1 MRVKVAVLMTIAGT
15 LKTMALADIFQWVT
29 VGEYTGTLVVSSGDI
44 SKSVYFKSGQI
55 ISCASNDPK
64 EFLGH
69 FLVSRGMISEA
80 DIPAA
85 MEEQDRSGELLGR
98 ILVEQRAI
106 SQQDLDRML
115 SLKAEEAI
123 YEIVRWPDGDFHFI
137 DNVLPEHELV
147 PVSVDANGLIFEGL
161 RRRDEWTLIEKI
173 IPDPAC
179 VPVSVADLLV
189 DVEDEAARTV
199 LSLVDDDRSV
209 EDICLQTHSSEFFV
223 CEILMREARQGRL
236 KIVRPRFRGV
246 VGDDTVISAETLVS
260 QARGHLEEKRYE
272 HALRRL
278 RAARILEPDNR
289 ELANA
294 IREAETE
301 IRTFLEIDGVD
312 VGGIPHL
319 VSTLDELSSQEL
331 SPEEGFILSRINGDN
346 DVASILQI
354 SPLSELDALLVFWK
368 LLTDG
373 HIRLEF
379 P

>member
-123 YEIVRWPDGDFHFI
+123 YEIVRWPYGDFHFI

-209 EDICLQTHSSEFFV
+209 EDICLQTHSSEFCARPAKEGSRSFDPV
-223 CEILMREARQGRL
+223 SEVWSATIRSSPLKPWCHRPAGTSKRNATSMRCAGFAPHESSNRITASWRTRYARR
-236 KIVRPRFRGV
+236 KPR
-246 VGDDTVISAETLVS
+246 S
-260 QARGHLEEKRYE
+260 
-272 HALRRL
+272 
-278 RAARILEPDNR
+278 EPSSR
-289 ELANA
+289 
-294 IREAETE
+294 
-301 IRTFLEIDGVD
+301 
-312 VGGIPHL
+312 
-319 VSTLDELSSQEL
+319 STASTS
-331 SPEEGFILSRINGDN
+331 EGFRTWCPRST
-346 DVASILQI
+346 S
-354 SPLSELDALLVFWK
+354 
-368 LLTDG
+368 
-373 HIRLEF
+373 
-379 P
+379 